1 MKGTAL
7 KLYTRTV
14 TAVGGAVVLYSLAS
28 LVSMPHTLEWF
39 LFAALAILTA
49 SFTIKIAAIDASV
62 AVDDTFF
69 MISAM
74 LFGPGPAAVSL
85 AADSCVLSWRK
96 GYGWSRLAFN
106 TVAPALSLWV
116 GGQAFFLLGRVGPL
130 SVSDAPMGPLLVP
143 LLCLAGVYFVLNSG
157 LMAIA
162 VGLDSRQS
170 PVKIWRHHFLW
181 LSLSYFA
188 AASVSLG
195 LVLVIKQVGLL
206 AVAVILPVVAIF
218 HRTLFASFGR
228 LEDANHHLKQMDR
241 LYLSTVET
249 LAMAIDAKD
258 DVTHSHVR
266 RVQAYA
272 VGLAR
277 ALGISDEPTIKAI
290 EAAALLHDTGK
301 LGVPEHILNKPGGL
315 TTPEF
320 EQMKRHV
327 DIGADILSLVDFPYP
342 VVPIVRCH
350 HENWDGTGY
359 PRGVTGEDIP
369 IGARILSVVDCFD
382 ALTSDRP
389 YRRALSATAAIDIL
403 LERSG
408 RMYDPRVVETFIQI
422 YPTVEVADGSKSE
435 QQQVVLEQISRSRQL
450 APSAVQPDASAAPA
464 STTTAHAN
472 DNVLAFVSLSR
483 LASGAGTLGD
493 MLSLSTKLVRDLAP
507 EVSGAWF
514 MLNADCDR
522 LTATESFGPAA
533 EALRGRTIRVGDRL
547 TGWVAANRQVIINS
561 DAALDLGERAHDA
574 PILRSC
580 LSVPLMAGGTLV
592 GVLSMYA
599 GERNAFSEDQGR
611 LLQMVAPHVAV
622 GLDVARRRSEQPQI
636 QTPRDFKLVASR

>member
-7 KLYTRTV
+7 KIFTRTV
-14 TAVGGAVVLYSLAS
+14 TAVGGTVVFYSLAS
-28 LVSMPHTLEWF
+28 LVGMPHTLEWF
-39 LFAALAILTA
+39 LFAVLAILTA
-49 SFTIKIAAIDASV
+49 SFTIKIAGCEATV

-96 GYGWSRLAFN
+96 GHDWPRLAFN
-106 TVAPALSLWV
+106 TVAPALSLWI
-116 GGQAFFLLGRVGPL
+116 GGQAFFLLGRIGPL
-130 SVSDAPMGPLLVP
+130 SISDAPTASLLVP
-143 LLCLAGVYFVLNSG
+143 LLSMAAVYFVLNSG

-170 PVKIWRHHFLW
+170 PIRIWRNHFLW

-188 AASVSLG
+188 AASVALG
-195 LVLVIKQVGLL
+195 LVVIIKQVGLL

-218 HRTLFASFGR
+218 HRTLFSSFGR

-272 VGLAR
+272 IGLAR
-277 ALGISDEPTIKAI
+277 ALGIADEPTIKAI

-315 TTPEF
+315 TAPEF

-327 DIGADILSLVDFPYP
+327 DIGADILALVDFPYP

-359 PRGVTGEDIP
+359 PRGVTGENIP

-389 YRRALSATAAIDIL
+389 YRRALTDTAAIEIL
-403 LERSG
+403 LERRG
-408 RMYDPRVVETFIQI
+408 RMYDPRVVDTFIQVYRTI
-422 YPTVEVADGSKSE
+422 EVSHADKTE
-435 QQQVVLEQISRSRQL
+435 QQQVVLDQISRSRQTG
-450 APSAVQPDASAAPA
+450 AAVPA
-464 STTTAHAN
+464 DGPLSPPPHAD
-472 DNVLAFVSLSR
+472 DNVLAFVSLAR

-507 EVSGAWF
+507 DVSGGWF
-514 MLNADCDR
+514 MLNVDGDE

-533 EALRGRTIRVGDRL
+533 AVLRGRMVRVGERL
-547 TGWVAANRQVIINS
+547 TGWVAANRQLIINS
-561 DAALDLGERAHDA
+561 DAALDLGERGSE
-574 PILRSC
+574 PPSLKSC
-580 LSVPLMAGGTLV
+580 LSVPLMAGNTLV

-599 GERNAFSEDQGR
+599 EDRNAFSEDQGR
-611 LLQMVAPHVAV
+611 LLQMVAPHIAV
-622 GLDVARRRSEQPQI
+622 GLDVAKRRADSPPI
-636 QTPRDFKLVASR
+636 QSVHATRDLKLVASR